1 MNNLTMSPRLRKWA
15 LLAHIV
21 FSVGWAGAVAGFLA
35 LSIAG
40 VTSHNPEVVRAA
52 YVGMNLIGWSI
63 VVPCSLAALLSGIIQ
78 SIGTEWGLFRY
89 YWLLVKFVFT
99 ILATLLLML
108 HQFTAVAGAARQVS
122 MTTSGMLP
130 DVGRFGAQLVGDASL
145 GLLFL
150 LVITTLS
157 VLKPW
162 GRIRYR
168 ETVTGGLPLG
178 LKILLA
184 VIVVIV
190 LVFRLAVHHG
200 GMHGGH

>member
-1 MNNLTMSPRLRKWA
+1 MNNPTMPPRLRKWA
-15 LLAHIV
+15 LTAHIV

-40 VTSHNPEVVRAA
+40 VTSRNPEVVRAA

-63 VVPCSLAALLSGIIQ
+63 VVPCSFAALLSGIIQ
-78 SIGTEWGLFRY
+78 SLGTEWGLFRH

-108 HQFTAVAGAARQVS
+108 HQFMAVAGAARQVS
-122 MTTSGMLP
+122 VATPGTLP
-130 DVGRFGAQLVGDASL
+130 DVGRFGVQLVGDAGL
-145 GLLFL
+145 GLLVL

-162 GRIRYR
+162 GRIRYS
-168 ETVTGGLPLG
+168 ETISGGLPLG

-184 VIVVIV
+184 VIVVV
-190 LVFRLAVHHG
+190 VVVFRFVVPHG